1 MDVNIITNKNLNAI
15 DWAASDRQAFL
26 KSTPK
31 MKRQKDR
38 DIAPGLSTRGV
49 WMTDVSAMDRRS
61 IKAQLAGRGDYRA
74 FWWNISR
81 FMQKVMKP
89 SSTLEGAMYAFHK
102 RHHSITLAKLRF
114 FNEITDVAA
123 VIRKSGFVAGVQHYQ
138 SQMKRD

>member
-1 MDVNIITNKNLNAI
+1 MNVNTITNKNLKTI
-15 DWAASDRQAFL
+15 DWAAADRQVFL
-26 KSTPK
+26 KTIPK
-31 MKRQKDR
+31 MQRQKDR
-38 DIAPGLSTRGV
+38 DIAPCLSTRGV

-74 FWWNISR
+74 FWWNINR
-81 FMQKVMKP
+81 FMQKVMNP

-102 RHHSITLAKLRF
+102 RHHSITLEKMRF
-114 FNEITDVAA
+114 FNEISDAAA